1 MLRRRLFPAYG
12 AVERVH
18 QMLNFDKFIPRP
30 FRIVAIEG
38 GGEHFGMR
46 IAILQHAIP
55 SFLQCIKSI
64 AHIGPVVVCRH
75 GRCAHREACGR
86 SQNPRMRDRILG

>member
-1 MLRRRLFPAYG
+1 MLRRRLLPAYG

-38 GGEHFGMR
+38 GGENFGMC
-46 IAILQHAIP
+46 IAIP

-75 GRCAHREACGR
+75 GRCLHREACGR
-86 SQNPRMRDRILG
+86 SPNPRMRDRILG